1 MTRMP
6 SAYARRRAI
15 RRRRRALGVAALAV
29 AAIAFVLASG
39 GGPTRRTSPAP
50 QPSAAAAPR
59 PAPRPAA
66 PARRVPPPGT
76 LPQTRQ
82 FPAADTPRFHAA
94 MSALWQGIVTGSTDR
109 AMPAFFPE
117 AAYAQV
123 KAIQSPRADWV
134 GRLVHGYALDLAAAH
149 ALLGPAA
156 AGAQLVRVDV
166 PSQYGHWVPPGTCY
180 NGVGYY
186 EVPNARVV
194 YRAGAQVRSLGIAS
208 MISWRGEWYVV
219 HLGAVSQ
226 SGVVDDPE
234 VGPGTPVASGT
245 C

>member
-1 MTRMP
+1 MP
-6 SAYARRRAI
+6 SAYARRRAV
-15 RRRRRALGVAALAV
+15 RRRRLALAV
-29 AAIAFVLASG
+29 VALAVVAVALLLASG
-39 GGPTRRTSPAP
+39 GGSTRRVSSAP
-50 QPSAAAAPR
+50 P
-59 PAPRPAA
+59 PAA
-66 PARRVPPPGT
+66 PAARSSPPPPAAPVHRPPPPGT
-76 LPQTRQ
+76 LPQTHQ
-82 FPAADTPRFHAA
+82 FPSADSPRFDAA
-94 MSALWQGIVTGSTDR
+94 MSALWQGIVTGSVER

-149 ALLGPAA
+149 SLLGPAA
-156 AGAQLVRVDV
+156 AKAQLVRVDV

-194 YRAGAQVRSLGIAS
+194 YSAAGRIRSLGIAS

-219 HLGAVSQ
+219 HLGAVGQ

-234 VGPGTPVASGT
+234 VGPGAPVASGT